1 MQCFLRQLSNRVTR
15 ERGHI
20 LNFVMGRDVFRI
32 SAHPRKEV
40 LVETQVSESN
50 ALHPR
55 LQHTSPLLLAPLAA
69 LHATDSLDHG
79 RDELSCCCKLGRL
92 RWAYLEPLL
101 IVRPSH

>member
-20 LNFVMGRDVFRI
+20 LNFVMGRDVLRI

-40 LVETQVSESN
+40 LVETQVSVAN

-55 LQHTSPLLLAPLAA
+55 LRTTRPVLLAPLAA
-69 LHATDSLDHG
+69 LHATDSPDHG
-79 RDELSCCCKLGRL
+79 GNELSCC
-92 RWAYLEPLL
+92 
-101 IVRPSH
+101 